1 MPKIPLYQQQTQMG
15 TARGVQIDPTP
26 TIKAS
31 TIGIESE
38 AAFMQDVLNLGSEV
52 IDQFAKSKT
61 AGDKA
66 NYETSLINLQKELNV
81 GRAERSDLNDIEYND
96 QVVQPRLD
104 KFYSEWSDSR
114 GVIDYKLFNALWR
127 EDKNRIDTK
136 YTGLA
141 TGYKVKQFEVDQIN
155 LANEKFNNNEIE
167 AANSII
173 DNIGTLSPKDKNI
186 AKKSGHYGRILNNM
200 LQSTDPDELRR
211 AYNDDYLKKLN
222 PSQKEELKRR
232 AMIRGKEIIRDEY
245 KPTYDEGIILAKGN
259 QLSQPWIESQR
270 ANKKLPEGILL
281 MFEGLVRNDAT
292 QSINDLSEADKKIAT
307 QLIESVN
314 TFAETGEIPTGILG
328 ISKGKD
334 RIDYL
339 GKLYE
344 KANTLGLNADTIAW
358 IFSPLTDSFKDI
370 NRNQFWLDGDPNF
383 PTSNTTYKQERNI
396 VMGAFRQ
403 NFNSIT
409 ANLPASMY
417 NEYFLKGME
426 FINKQI
432 IEAEKNNIDLTQEDY
447 QAILGKT
454 LEDVYKVARQ
464 YESVRRFQQGT
475 SGLFGTFELNIE
487 DEIFPEK

>member
-1 MPKIPLYQQQTQMG
+1 MPKIPLYQQQSSIG

-66 NYETSLINLQKELNV
+66 NYETSVINLQKELNV

-104 KFYSEWSDSR
+104 KFYSEWAESR
-114 GVIDYKLFNALWR
+114 GMVDDKTFNTLWR
-127 EDKNRIDTK
+127 EDKNTIDTK

-141 TGYKVKQFEVDQIN
+141 TGYKAKQFEVDQIN

-167 AANSII
+167 AGDSII
-173 DNIGTLSPKDKNI
+173 DNIGTLSPEDKDT
-186 AKKSGHYGRILNNM
+186 AKKSGHYSRILTNM
-200 LQSTDPDELRR
+200 LEATDPDELRR

-222 PSQKEELKRR
+222 PSQRFELKRR
-232 AMIRGKEIIRDEY
+232 AFNRGKEIIRDQY
-245 KPTYDEGIILAKGN
+245 KPTYDEGITLAKGN
-259 QLSQPWIESQR
+259 ELSQPWIESQR
-270 ANKKLPEGILL
+270 ESKTLPEGILL
-281 MFEGLVRNDAT
+281 MFEGLLETDAT
-292 QSINDLSEADKKIAT
+292 QSINDLSESDRKVAT
-307 QLIESVN
+307 QLIESIN
-314 TFAETGEIPTGILG
+314 TFAETGEIPTILG
-328 ISKGKD
+328 ISKGTD

-344 KANTLGLNADTIAW
+344 RANNLGLNADTINW
-358 IFSPLTDSFKDI
+358 MFSPLTDSFKDI

-417 NEYFLKGME
+417 NEYYIEGIKS
-426 FINKQI
+426 INEKI
-432 IEAEKNNIDLTQEDY
+432 IEAEKNNVDLTEDDY
-447 QAILGKT
+447 TAILGNT
-454 LEDVYKVARQ
+454 LQQIYNVARQ

-475 SGLFGTFELNIE
+475 SGLFGRFELNVE
-487 DEIFPEK
+487 EEFFPEK